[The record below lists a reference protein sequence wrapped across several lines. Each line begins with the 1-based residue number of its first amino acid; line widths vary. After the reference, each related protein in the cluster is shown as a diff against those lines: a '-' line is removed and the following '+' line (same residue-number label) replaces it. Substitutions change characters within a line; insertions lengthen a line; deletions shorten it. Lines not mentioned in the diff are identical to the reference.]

1 MTLPIPSVFVVDDD
15 SSVRRSLA
23 RLFKSAG
30 LPVELFASAE
40 EFLEGVAPERAGC
53 VVLDVQMPGVD
64 GMALQSRL
72 RNAGYALP
80 IVFLTGHGTIPMS
93 VQAMKDGAIDF
104 LTKPVDDDDLLTAVR
119 RALERDRQD
128 RVEREEGAA
137 IQERIEELTPREYE
151 ILTYVLTGLLNKQIA
166 HALDISEKTVK
177 VHRGRVME
185 KLGVTSVAELVRLAG
200 RAGVKPAEDGPDQT
214 FG

>member
-1 MTLPIPSVFVVDDD
+1 MTLPIPTVFVVDDD
-15 SSVRRSLA
+15 SSIRRSLA
-23 RLFKSAG
+23 RLFKSADFH
-30 LPVELFASAE
+30 VEVFASAE

-64 GMALQSRL
+64 GVALQSRL
-72 RNAGYALP
+72 RNAGYGLP

-104 LTKPVDDDDLLTAVR
+104 LTKPVDDEDLLTAVR
-119 RALERDRQD
+119 QALERDRQD
-128 RVEREEGAA
+128 RAEREEVAA

-185 KLGVTSVAELVRLAG
+185 KMGVTSVAELVHLAEK
-200 RAGVKPAEDGPDQT
+200 AGIKRPEDVPG
-214 FG
+214 

>member
-1 MTLPIPSVFVVDDD
+1 MTLSLPTVFVVDDD
-15 SSVRRSLA
+15 PSIRRSLA
-23 RLFKSAG
+23 RLFKSADFH
-30 LPVELFASAE
+30 VEAFASAE
-40 EFLEGVAPERAGC
+40 EFLEGVAPKRAGC

-72 RNAGYALP
+72 RNAGYGLP

-93 VQAMKDGAIDF
+93 VQAMKDGAMDF

-119 RALERDRQD
+119 RALERDRRD
-128 RVEREEGAA
+128 RAEREEVAV
-137 IQERIEELTPREYE
+137 IRERVEELTPREYE

-166 HALDISEKTVK
+166 HALNISEKTVK

-185 KLGVTSVAELVRLAG
+185 KMGVTSVAELVHLAEQ
-200 RAGVKPAEDGPDQT
+200 AGIKPAEDVPG
-214 FG
+214 

>member
-15 SSVRRSLA
+15 SSIRRSLA

-30 LPVELFASAE
+30 FPVELFASAE